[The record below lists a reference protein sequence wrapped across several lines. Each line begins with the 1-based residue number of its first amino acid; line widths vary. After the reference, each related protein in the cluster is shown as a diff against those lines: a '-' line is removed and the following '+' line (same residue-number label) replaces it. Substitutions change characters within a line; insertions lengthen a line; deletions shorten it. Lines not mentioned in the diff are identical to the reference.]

1 MCSSVYSWIS
11 LSFCPC
17 PPIVFFDFPP
27 CPTSLNIVLYPS
39 HWQPPLTV
47 PQQERQPKCIHC
59 DDLQEGSHTKCG
71 NYRGISLLSRV
82 SVAGKIRRAF
92 ILQAKPVDSGN
103 ETLQR
108 PTETGGYKRWTF
120 SETMDFFRQS

>member
-1 MCSSVYSWIS
+1 MWELPWDLPALTS
-11 LSFCPC
+11 LS
-17 PPIVFFDFPP
+17 
-27 CPTSLNIVLYPS
+27 
-39 HWQPPLTV
+39 
-47 PQQERQPKCIHC
+47 
-59 DDLQEGSHTKCG
+59 
-71 NYRGISLLSRV
+71 

-108 PTETGGYKRWTF
+108 PTETGGSKRWTF